1 MHVPTDELIVFG
13 PIGLLAVVYLGRQAY
28 LAFKYRHVP

>member
-13 PIGLLAVVYLGRQAY
+13 PIGLLAVIYLGRQAY
-28 LAFKYRHVP
+28 LAVKYRHVP